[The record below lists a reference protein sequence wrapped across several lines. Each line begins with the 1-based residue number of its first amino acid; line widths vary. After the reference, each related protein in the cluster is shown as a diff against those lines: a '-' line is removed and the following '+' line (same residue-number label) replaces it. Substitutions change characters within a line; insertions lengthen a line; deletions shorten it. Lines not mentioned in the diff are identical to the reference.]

1 MANFPI
7 NLDYLGQ
14 YPDVLAFL
22 ICCIGILLMIIGIRE
37 SGFLNKFMAVFNVAL
52 LFFISIIGATRVD
65 ISNWNLKPNV
75 SKHMFFILELSCDN
89 AIKI

>member
-7 NLDYLGQ
+7 NIDYLGQ
-14 YPDVLAFL
+14 YPDFVAFF
-22 ICCIGILLMIIGIRE
+22 ICCIGIILMIIGVKE

-52 LFFISIIGATRVD
+52 LLFITLIGATRVD

-75 SKHMFFILELSCDN
+75 SKYFCFS
-89 AIKI
+89 